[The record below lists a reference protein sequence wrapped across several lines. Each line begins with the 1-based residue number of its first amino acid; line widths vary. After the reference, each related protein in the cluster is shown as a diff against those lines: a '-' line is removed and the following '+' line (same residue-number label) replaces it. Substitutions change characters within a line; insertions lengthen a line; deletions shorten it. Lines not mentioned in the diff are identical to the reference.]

1 MYRKSVFFFLLVC
14 LSAGLQPV
22 ATQAA
27 TLIARPTV
35 AKHSISS
42 EFDVFDRINRERA
55 KYRLRELSWDD
66 DAARLARSYS
76 QRMAREGFF
85 DHIDPDGN
93 SVVERAESFRIRSWS
108 MIGENLFMCTAYD
121 EYARLAV
128 SGWMKSPSHRQNIL
142 ARGWTSTGVGIA
154 LGRSGRIYITQVFLE
169 R

>member
-1 MYRKSVFFFLLVC
+1 MYRKFLFFFLLVC
-14 LSAGLQPV
+14 LSTAVRPIATPATALNAGPTG
-22 ATQAA
+22 ATNA
-27 TLIARPTV
+27 T
-35 AKHSISS
+35 SS
-42 EFDVFDRINRERA
+42 EFDVFDRINRERT
-55 KYRLRELSWDD
+55 KYHLQELSWDD
-66 DAARLARSYS
+66 DAARLARAYS

-142 ARGWTSTGVGIA
+142 ARGWTTTGIGIA